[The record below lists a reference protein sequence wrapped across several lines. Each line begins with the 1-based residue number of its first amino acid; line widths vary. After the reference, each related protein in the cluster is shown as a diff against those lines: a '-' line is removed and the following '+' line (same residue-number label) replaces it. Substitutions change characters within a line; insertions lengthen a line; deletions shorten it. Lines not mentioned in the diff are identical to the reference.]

1 VEQAFALSVHDV
13 DTVEKYDSEMASQS
27 ESASSV
33 AADETVADATSFTT
47 PAKSPT
53 CSAIATQTLTFSTGM
68 DAVTRERVL
77 RHQAKLGTANTG
89 GTSTLDKS
97 NTNTTTPPVTAANSG
112 AVNATPPS
120 ALVAALRQI
129 YDTDPKGK
137 GNSHVRQ
144 LLERVTNHT
153 VFCDAKSPTINTSA
167 ASTEAQAAMAVS
179 FSSSS
184 TQEQFLSEAAGPTWQ
199 ANLESL
205 IANLAKMNHDM
216 ENNSGDN
223 DDNGDILQG
232 LLIAVMGVLTGGD
245 QQEATHE
252 DGQQQMRHLTKRGNK
267 AQQQQQKRTEYSADS
282 EPDDPVQPFMQIA
295 SALSLLPCGSDGDGD
310 GDSNPFDLDA
320 SLLQYFGQAAAVY
333 EERLEIQKSRL
344 LARLMA
350 QAPKP
355 STPVTVAATTTEAT
369 AETPVPEEADHT
381 TTRSSPESSPPALI
395 RRTRSNDEDDDE
407 DNDEDADSSSHDED
421 DEEDMPGLRTSRGN
435 GPHEPELEAT
445 AVTATSGNDDAA
457 LAEAH
462 IVASALSASDAAEA
476 ALNAAFE
483 QIIASGNLDAEDEDE
498 DIEQDSSSSDSEEDT
513 DGHMAYQEHVNED
526 PGAEEEEEEPQPNED
541 GNEDSS
547 ESSSSSSSAGNPM
560 LESERG
566 LDTDDE
572 DDPVMRQALAM
583 SMARRGEN
591 DTTPVVLD
599 TPGPNV
605 VDSVRVIVGEGLAEA
620 QGRATLTGSTSPS
633 TENPISATNSQEDDD
648 GPLDAGVDESSLP
661 PLPQPPAAYPFASLV
676 GVEASTLADSDADA
690 VPLGLALASYFD
702 PSAFSQFGSLP
713 TSHVLVHLMKYT
725 TMLVERRRFG
735 KPTVE
740 QEGSSS
746 VPGGMGSS
754 LFTTPRRDKGGAG
767 RSSPSTSEAASGSS
781 DEVTLQLLV
790 ASFLLMVNKRHD
802 AIENLR
808 KALAREQRVV
818 QGGDFETEG
827 NVEDNDAG
835 MPLSEEE
842 DDPALTLAMNCV
854 EDDLPLSS
862 DSLEN
867 KGMRRKAAAAAHDA
881 AALLKSLRKRTDA
894 WKDRVKLY
902 SHCALTAAKSLRQ
915 FLQFIVRRWLQAKVD
930 GKGSCI
936 SAADCH
942 KFLPP
947 LVASNLTDAL
957 ASLTSGTTH
966 SSFVAMLGGD
976 LLETQKLFMSLRLY
990 QEAIGT
996 WAECVPIV
1004 YPSESTQTDI
1014 LRSLMKDCS
1023 SPKFQGLVPSSPSI
1037 GSLSAFP
1044 SSDLDQQIY
1053 RLQALCRRL
1062 RVSDL
1067 LDGFVSE
1074 PAVYFPE
1081 GDSASPEVDEGDIA
1095 KIRLD
1100 TVDPRR
1106 PSSLIVTIA
1115 KSLSSIVGAR
1125 GEAQSLYFALCHR
1138 CHARMI
1144 LLDGLYAITET
1155 ETEEA
1160 TSSSI
1165 ASKSLSTG
1173 DTVQVSASPSNDLQF
1188 DTTKCSDSIAVL
1200 SGTGDSP
1207 SGGNGSSVLQRASK
1221 VWGSVLSSRHYS
1233 PKTGVHRWAV
1243 KLDKCERGHVFI
1255 GVATTQA
1262 SMRTYVG
1269 GDKYGWGMIGTQA
1282 LWHDRRKVR
1291 LLLLLNFVA
1300 EIRPV
1305 VSHHVRLPNV
1315 PSKDPWRLRCHVP
1328 YWIYYHRYS

>member
-1 VEQAFALSVHDV
+1 
-13 DTVEKYDSEMASQS
+13 
-27 ESASSV
+27 
-33 AADETVADATSFTT
+33 
-47 PAKSPT
+47 
-53 CSAIATQTLTFSTGM
+53 
-68 DAVTRERVL
+68 
-77 RHQAKLGTANTG
+77 
-89 GTSTLDKS
+89 
-97 NTNTTTPPVTAANSG
+97 
-112 AVNATPPS
+112 
-120 ALVAALRQI
+120 
-129 YDTDPKGK
+129 
-137 GNSHVRQ
+137 
-144 LLERVTNHT
+144 
-153 VFCDAKSPTINTSA
+153 
-167 ASTEAQAAMAVS
+167 
-179 FSSSS
+179 
-184 TQEQFLSEAAGPTWQ
+184 
-199 ANLESL
+199 
-205 IANLAKMNHDM
+205 
-216 ENNSGDN
+216 
-223 DDNGDILQG
+223 
-232 LLIAVMGVLTGGD
+232 
-245 QQEATHE
+245 
-252 DGQQQMRHLTKRGNK
+252 
-267 AQQQQQKRTEYSADS
+267 
-282 EPDDPVQPFMQIA
+282 
-295 SALSLLPCGSDGDGD
+295 
-310 GDSNPFDLDA
+310 
-320 SLLQYFGQAAAVY
+320 
-333 EERLEIQKSRL
+333 
-344 LARLMA
+344 
-350 QAPKP
+350 
-355 STPVTVAATTTEAT
+355 
-369 AETPVPEEADHT
+369 
-381 TTRSSPESSPPALI
+381 LI
-395 RRTRSNDEDDDE
+395 RRTGSNDEDDE

-421 DEEDMPGLRTSRGN
+421 DEEDMPGLRTSRVS
-435 GPHEPELEAT
+435 GPREPELEAT
-445 AVTATSGNDDAA
+445 AVTATSGGDDSDNHAA

-462 IVASALSASDAAEA
+462 IVASAVSASEAAEA

-513 DGHMAYQEHVNED
+513 DGDMAYQEHVNED
-526 PGAEEEEEEPQPNED
+526 PDVEEEEEEPQPNED

-547 ESSSSSSSAGNPM
+547 ESSSSSSSGGNPM

-591 DTTPVVLD
+591 VAAPVVLD

-620 QGRATLTGSTSPS
+620 RGLATPTGS

-661 PLPQPPAAYPFASLV
+661 PFPQAPAAYPFASLV
-676 GVEASTLADSDADA
+676 GMEATTLADGDADA
-690 VPLGLALASYFD
+690 VPLEKALASYFD

-767 RSSPSTSEAASGSS
+767 RSNSSSSKAASGSS

-790 ASFLLMVNKRHD
+790 ASFLLIVNKRND

-827 NVEDNDAG
+827 NVDGNDAG
-835 MPLSEEE
+835 TPLSEEE

-894 WKDRVKLY
+894 WKDRVRLY
-902 SHCALTAAKSLRQ
+902 SHCALTAAESLRQ
-915 FLQFIVRRWLQAKVD
+915 FLQFIVRRWLRAKVD
-930 GKGSCI
+930 EKGSCI

-942 KFLPP
+942 KCLPP
-947 LVASNLTDAL
+947 VVASNLTDAL
-957 ASLTSGTTH
+957 ASLTSVTTH

-990 QEAIGT
+990 KEAIGT

-1004 YPSESTQTDI
+1004 YPSESTQSDI
-1014 LRSLMKDCS
+1014 LRSLIMDCS

-1067 LDGFVSE
+1067 LDGFVSG
-1074 PAVYFPE
+1074 PIVYFPE
-1081 GDSASPEVDEGDIA
+1081 SDSASSEVDEGDIA

-1100 TVDPRR
+1100 TGEPRR
-1106 PSSLIVTIA
+1106 PSSLLVTIA

-1125 GEAQSLYFALCHR
+1125 GEAQSLYLALCHR

-1144 LLDGLYAITET
+1144 LLDGLYATTET

-1173 DTVQVSASPSNDLQF
+1173 DTVQVSASPSSDLQF
-1188 DTTKCSDSIAVL
+1188 DTMKCSDSIAVL
-1200 SGTGDSP
+1200 AGTGDSP

-1221 VWGSVLSSRHYS
+1221 VWGSVLSSHHYS

-1291 LLLLLNFVA
+1291 
-1300 EIRPV
+1300 
-1305 VSHHVRLPNV
+1305 
-1315 PSKDPWRLRCHVP
+1315 
-1328 YWIYYHRYS
+1328 